1 MTLTKTI
8 DGTFPQYPSSIS
20 MHCDNA
26 SGCYNKTG
34 KITDMLEY
42 AVPRETTFY
51 TSGTTSY
58 LEK

>member
-1 MTLTKTI
+1 
-8 DGTFPQYPSSIS
+8 

-51 TSGTTSY
+51 TSGANNF

>member
-1 MTLTKTI
+1 
-8 DGTFPQYPSSIS
+8 

-51 TSGTTSY
+51 TSGANSY
-58 LEK
+58 LEKQYKNRDAELDKE